1 MVRQPNA
8 TMMLTATSGVIAT
21 ANRLKLCVTPCTS
34 PRSDLANHSCMA
46 RVAMGNA
53 PASLNPRTK
62 RIAIRVTTPVVNP
75 VKTTVSDQKG
85 IIARSTLLGPKRS
98 PSHPPGICP
107 IAYAHKNALKTNPVA
122 VLLSPNSFA
131 MAGAATE
138 MLLRSMYVSKYIR
151 LIRNRTTHRVFVGL
165 TAALSEMALDSR
177 RGGMLVSNIVS
188 VAAGRRGSTNAHSSW
203 RGGAAIKKLNTEGAK
218 DHGEPQRNR
227 SAALSGVSRT
237 FSAKLSVLS
246 VAFLRVLC
254 VKFRKAQEIA
264 GARPAVARS
273 IAPDCQ
279 SEETPSGRMAT
290 GRPSS
295 ADKSAAWYTC
305 MTILACSGVTS
316 G

>member
-85 IIARSTLLGPKRS
+85 IIARSTFLGPKRS

-107 IAYAHKNALKTNPVA
+107 IAYAHKNALKTNPIA

-131 MAGAATE
+131 TAGAATE
-138 MLLRSMYVSKYIR
+138 MLLRSMYVRRYIK
-151 LIRNRTTHRVFVGL
+151 LMRNRIPHRAFVGL
-165 TAALSEMALDSR
+165 NAAACEMALDSR
-177 RGGMLVSNIVS
+177 AGAGLVSNVVS
-188 VAAGRRGSTNAHSSW
+188 VIAGRHTLGRDRSPGDE
-203 RGGAAIKKLNTEGAK
+203 AARFPMF
-218 DHGEPQRNR
+218 HR
-227 SAALSGVSRT
+227 
-237 FSAKLSVLS
+237 
-246 VAFLRVLC
+246 
-254 VKFRKAQEIA
+254 
-264 GARPAVARS
+264 
-273 IAPDCQ
+273 
-279 SEETPSGRMAT
+279 
-290 GRPSS
+290 
-295 ADKSAAWYTC
+295 
-305 MTILACSGVTS
+305 
-316 G
+316 

>member
-8 TMMLTATSGVIAT
+8 TRMLTATNGVIAT

-62 RIAIRVTTPVVNP
+62 RVPISDITPVVKP
-75 VKTTVSDQKG
+75 VPTTVSDQKG
-85 IIARSTLLGPKRS
+85 MIARSTFLGPKRS

-107 IAYAHKNALKTNPVA
+107 IAYAHKNALKTNPVV

-138 MLLRSMYVSKYIR
+138 MLLRSMYVSRYIR

-165 TAALSEMALDSR
+165 TAALSEMVLDSR

-188 VAAGRRGSTNAHSSW
+188 VITGRPGSANAHSQPS
-203 RGGAAIKKLNTEGAK
+203 RGAGIQKAK
-218 DHGEPQRNR
+218 TKGTKNHP
-227 SAALSGVSRT
+227 
-237 FSAKLSVLS
+237 
-246 VAFLRVLC
+246 
-254 VKFRKAQEIA
+254 
-264 GARPAVARS
+264 
-273 IAPDCQ
+273 
-279 SEETPSGRMAT
+279 
-290 GRPSS
+290 
-295 ADKSAAWYTC
+295 
-305 MTILACSGVTS
+305 
-316 G
+316 